1 MNYETATVQE
11 LRDALSD
18 GTATAMSLL
27 EEARRVIK
35 ERDGEVRAFVEVFD
49 SADEDAKRADA
60 MITAG
65 KHSPLTGIPVAV
77 KDNICVSGQSATAGS
92 KMLEGFVA
100 PYDASVI
107 ARLREQGAV
116 LVGRTNMDE
125 FAMGSSTEH
134 SVYGTTYNPRGS
146 AAETGSN
153 EKRVAGGSS
162 GGSAA
167 AVAMG
172 AVPLALGS
180 DTGGSIRQPASFCG
194 VVGLKPT
201 YGSVSRNGLIALG
214 SSLDVIGP
222 FARCT
227 DDAALLFEAIA
238 GDDTGY
244 DNTLALFADE
254 QSGDAPEKTI
264 GVPDNLSSIGISDNA
279 LAAFERTVEGMK
291 TAGYTV
297 RSVSLPLME
306 KAGAMYYILQPAEAS
321 SNLARFD
328 GVRYGLHEDGAD
340 VWGDYV
346 RSRTAGFGAE
356 TTRRIVLGTYVLSA
370 GYYDAYYRKAVGAR
384 NALRTAF
391 LEALREVSVIML
403 PTAPTVA
410 FAEGA
415 IQDPVEM
422 YAQDRLTL
430 QANLT
435 GLPAISVPMR
445 TDGLPLG
452 VQIISGY
459 HQEADVFA
467 VARAV
472 ETSGH

>member
-1 MNYETATVQE
+1 M
-11 LRDALSD
+11 RDALVNGD
-18 GTATAMSLL
+18 CTALSLL
-27 EEARRVIK
+27 TGARRVIE
-35 ERDGEVRAFVEVFD
+35 ERDGEVNAFVEVFG

-60 MITAG
+60 MIAAG
-65 KHSPLTGIPVAV
+65 EQKPLTGIPIAV
-77 KDNICVSGQSATAGS
+77 KDNICISGQSATAGS
-92 KMLEGFVA
+92 GMLRGFVA

-107 ARLREQGAV
+107 VKLREQGAV
-116 LVGRTNMDE
+116 IVGRTNMDE

-134 SVYGTTYNPRGS
+134 SVYGTTYTPCTARAGTNDG
-146 AAETGSN
+146 

-194 VVGLKPT
+194 VIGLKPT
-201 YGSVSRNGLIALG
+201 YGSVSRHGLIALG

-222 FARCT
+222 FARCVA
-227 DDAALLFEAIA
+227 DAAELFTAIA
-238 GDDTGY
+238 GDDGGY

-254 QSGDAPEKTI
+254 LSGGAAEKSI
-264 GVPDNLSSIGISDNA
+264 GVPDNLSAIGIADETA
-279 LAAFERTVEGMK
+279 TAFERTIEGLK
-291 TAGYTV
+291 ESGYTV
-297 RSVSLPLME
+297 RSVSLPVIE
-306 KAGAMYYILQPAEAS
+306 KGGAIYYILQPAEAS

-340 VWGDYV
+340 VWEDYV
-346 RSRTAGFGAE
+346 RSRSAGFGKE
-356 TTRRIVLGTYVLSA
+356 VTRRIVLGTYVLSA
-370 GYYDAYYRKAVGAR
+370 GYYDAYYRTALAAR
-384 NALRTAF
+384 DAMRTAF
-391 LEALREVSVIML
+391 LEALRGVSVIAL
-403 PTAPTVA
+403 PTAPSGA
-410 FAEGA
+410 FAEGV

-435 GLPAISVPMR
+435 GLPAISVPMK

-452 VQIISGY
+452 AQIIGGY
-459 HQEADVFA
+459 NREEDIFTVG
-467 VARAV
+467 RII
-472 ETSGH
+472 ETMTM